1 MISMKWREKTSL
13 GARYTARTLFIF
25 LGVWG
30 FFFVLYQWL
39 HRFEWM
45 APAHLITLLGLS
57 AFVILGAALSVNSHL
72 QLVRPLRAL
81 KQRLSAFQVQKIL
94 EKETFFETRRGQLE
108 DFEEL
113 ENMFLVYFR
122 QLQIEHREA
131 LVAKN
136 NLAILNKNLEREL
149 TLRKNQLEEQI
160 AKSFND
166 RKRAAL
172 GEMAGG
178 VAHEI
183 NNPLAILVGRA
194 GQLRKF
200 INGLDCD
207 HAKADVI
214 LSSFEKTIFRI
225 QEAVTD
231 LETIASNPSN
241 EEARVINFG
250 RLLQRMR
257 DLSINRYAP
266 RGIRVDFPET
276 YDAEIEAREVE
287 LAQAFLYLIENA
299 AEAAQQA
306 ESSWFRVEV
315 QSVDTRTLRVRLI
328 DSGGGVPLEVREK
341 IFQPFFTTKEVG
353 QGRGVGLS
361 LAMSIIDSHGGRL
374 YFDFSQP
381 HTTVCVEL
389 PVSSQNQLA
398 A

>member
-1 MISMKWREKTSL
+1 MGIS
-13 GARYTARTLFIF
+13 
-25 LGVWG
+25 G
-30 FFFVLYQWL
+30 FFAILYQWL
-39 HRFEWM
+39 DRYQWM
-45 APAHLITLLGLS
+45 TSAHLITLFGLN
-57 AFVILGAALSVNSHL
+57 ALVVLGAALYVNSHL
-72 QLVRPLRAL
+72 QLVRPLNAL
-81 KQRLSAFQVQKIL
+81 RSRLQAFQVKNIL
-94 EKETFFETRRGQLE
+94 EKEIFFEVKRDAVGEFE
-108 DFEEL
+108 DL
-113 ENMFLVYFR
+113 ENLFIMYFR

-136 NLAILNKNLEREL
+136 NLASLNKNLEREL
-149 TLRKNQLEEQI
+149 KLRKTQLEEQI

-166 RKRAAL
+166 RKLAAL

-178 VAHEI
+178 IAHEI

-200 INGLDCD
+200 MSALNCD
-207 HAKADVI
+207 QAQAEMI
-214 LSSFEKTIFRI
+214 LNSIEKTIFRI

-231 LETIASNPSN
+231 LETIASNPST
-241 EEARVINFG
+241 EETKSLQFG
-250 RLLQRMR
+250 RLLQRIR

-276 YDAEIEAREVE
+276 FEAVIDAREVE

-299 AEAAQQA
+299 ADAAA
-306 ESSWFRVEV
+306 PSETPWFRVEV
-315 QSVDTRTLRVRLI
+315 QALDDKNLCVRLI
-328 DSGGGVPLEVREK
+328 DSGQGVPVDVREK

-374 YFDFSQP
+374 YFDFSQA

-389 PVSSQNQLA
+389 PISQQNQLA

>member
-1 MISMKWREKTSL
+1 MKWSQQSGL
-13 GARYTARTLFIF
+13 GAQFTLRTLLIF
-25 LGVWG
+25 MGVSI
-30 FFFVLYQWL
+30 FFTILYQWL
-39 HRFEWM
+39 DRYQWM
-45 APAHLITLLGLS
+45 TSAHLITLFGMSSLLVLG
-57 AFVILGAALSVNSHL
+57 VALYANSHL
-72 QLVRPLRAL
+72 LLVRPLQAL
-81 KQRLSAFQVQKIL
+81 KNRLQTFQVKNIL
-94 EKETFFETRRGQLE
+94 EKEIFFELKRDAKG

-113 ENMFLVYFR
+113 ENMFIMYFR

-136 NLAILNKNLEREL
+136 NLASLNKNLEKEL
-149 TLRKNQLEEQI
+149 QLRKTQLEQQI

-166 RKRAAL
+166 RKLAAL

-178 VAHEI
+178 IAHEI

-200 INGLDCD
+200 VSGLNCD
-207 HAKADVI
+207 QAQAEMI
-214 LSSFEKTIFRI
+214 LNSIEKTIFRI

-231 LETIASNPSN
+231 LETIASNPST
-241 EEARVINFG
+241 EETKALHFG
-250 RLLQRMR
+250 RLLQRIR

-266 RGIRVDFPET
+266 RGIRVDFPESFE
-276 YDAEIEAREVE
+276 AVIEAREVE

-299 AEAAQQA
+299 ADAATQS
-306 ESSWFRVEV
+306 ETPWIRVEALTI
-315 QSVDTRTLRVRLI
+315 DTKTLRVRLI
-328 DSGGGVPLEVREK
+328 DSGEGVPMDVRDK

-374 YFDFSQP
+374 YFDFEQP

-389 PVSSQNQLA
+389 PISQQNQLA

>member
-1 MISMKWREKTSL
+1 MKWSQKSSL
-13 GARYTARTLFIF
+13 GAYYTMRTLCIF
-25 LGVWG
+25 LGVLG
-30 FFFVLYQWL
+30 FFTVLYYWFDSY
-39 HRFEWM
+39 HWM
-45 APAHLITLLGLS
+45 KSSHLVVLFGISALIVLG
-57 AFVILGAALSVNSHL
+57 IALWVNSHL
-72 QLVRPLRAL
+72 LLIRPLRTL
-81 KQRLSAFQVQKIL
+81 KNRLSAFQVKNIL
-94 EKETFFETRRGQLE
+94 ERETFFEVKRDAVGE
-108 DFEEL
+108 IEEL
-113 ENMFLVYFR
+113 ENMFFMYFR

-136 NLAILNKNLEREL
+136 NLASLNKNLEKEL
-149 TLRKNQLEEQI
+149 LLRKTQLEDQI

-166 RKRAAL
+166 RKMAAL

-178 VAHEI
+178 IAHEI

-194 GQLRKF
+194 AQLRKF
-200 INGLDCD
+200 VSTLDCD
-207 HAKADVI
+207 QNQSEMI
-214 LSSFEKTIFRI
+214 LNSIEKTIFRI

-231 LETIASNPSN
+231 LETIASNPST
-241 EEARVINFG
+241 EEIKLLHFG

-276 YDAEIEAREVE
+276 FEGTIEAREVE

-299 AEAAQQA
+299 SEAALQA
-306 ESSWFRVEV
+306 ETPWFRVEV
-315 QSVDTRTLRVRLI
+315 QAIDTNMLRFRLI
-328 DSGGGVPLEVREK
+328 DSGPGVPLDVRDK

-361 LAMSIIDSHGGRL
+361 LAISIIDTHGGRL

-381 HTTVCVEL
+381 QTTVCVEL
-389 PVSSQNQLA
+389 PFAKHSQLA

>member
-1 MISMKWREKTSL
+1 MKWRQQTSL
-13 GARYTARTLFIF
+13 GARYTARTLVIF
-25 LGVWG
+25 LVIST
-30 FFFVLYQWL
+30 FFTLLFQWLDRYQW
-39 HRFEWM
+39 M
-45 APAHLITLLGLS
+45 TSAHLISFFGLS
-57 AFVILGAALSVNSHL
+57 ALLVLGCALYVNSHL

-81 KQRLSAFQVQKIL
+81 KKRLSAFQVQNIL
-94 EKETFFETRRGQLE
+94 DRETFFEVKRHVAS
-108 DFEEL
+108 DFDEL
-113 ENMFLVYFR
+113 ENMFLIYLR
-122 QLQIEHREA
+122 QVQIEHREA

-136 NLAILNKNLEREL
+136 NLASLNKNLEREL
-149 TLRKNQLEEQI
+149 QLRKTQLEEQI

-166 RKRAAL
+166 RRIAAL

-178 VAHEI
+178 IAHEI

-200 INGLDCD
+200 VSTLNCD
-207 HAKADVI
+207 QSEVEMI
-214 LSSFEKTIFRI
+214 LNSIEKTIFRI

-231 LETIASNPSN
+231 LETIASNPST
-241 EEARVINFG
+241 EEVKLLHFG
-250 RLLQRMR
+250 RLLQRIR

-276 YDAEIEAREVE
+276 FEATIEAREVE

-299 AEAAQQA
+299 SEAALQSA
-306 ESSWFRVEV
+306 TPWFRVEV
-315 QSVDTRTLRVRLI
+315 QTLDADTLRVRLI
-328 DSGGGVPLEVREK
+328 DSGQGVPEDVRDK

-374 YFDFSQP
+374 YFDFNQT

-389 PVSSQNQLA
+389 PISRQNQLA

>member
-1 MISMKWREKTSL
+1 MKWSQKSSL
-13 GARYTARTLFIF
+13 GARFTARTLFIF
-25 LGVWG
+25 MGVSG
-30 FFFVLYQWL
+30 FFATLYQWL
-39 HRFEWM
+39 DRYQWM
-45 APAHLITLLGLS
+45 TSAHLITLFGLS
-57 AFVILGAALSVNSHL
+57 ALVVLGVALYVNSHL
-72 QLVRPLRAL
+72 LLVRPLQAL
-81 KQRLSAFQVQKIL
+81 KTRLQAFQVKNIL
-94 EKETFFETRRGQLE
+94 EKEIFFEVKRNAVG

-113 ENMFLVYFR
+113 ENMFIVYFR

-136 NLAILNKNLEREL
+136 NLASLNKNLEREL
-149 TLRKNQLEEQI
+149 TLRKTQLEEQI

-166 RKRAAL
+166 RKRAAF

-178 VAHEI
+178 IAHEI

-200 INGLDCD
+200 VSGLNCD
-207 HAKADVI
+207 QAQAEMI
-214 LSSFEKTIFRI
+214 LNSIEKTIFRI
-225 QEAVTD
+225 QDAVTD
-231 LETIASNPSN
+231 PETIASNPST
-241 EEARVINFG
+241 EETKTLHFG

-276 YDAEIEAREVE
+276 FDAVIEAREVE

-299 AEAAQQA
+299 ADAAKQS
-306 ESSWFRVEV
+306 ETPWFKVEV
-315 QSVDTRTLRVRLI
+315 LALNANTLRVRLI
-328 DSGGGVPLEVREK
+328 DSGKGVPEDVRDK

-361 LAMSIIDSHGGRL
+361 LAMSIIDSHRGRL
-374 YFDFSQP
+374 YFDFSQA

-389 PVSSQNQLA
+389 PMSQQNQLA

>member
-1 MISMKWREKTSL
+1 MKWSQKSSL

-25 LGVWG
+25 LGVSG
-30 FFFVLYQWL
+30 FFSLLYQWL
-39 HRFEWM
+39 DRYQWM
-45 APAHLITLLGLS
+45 TSAHLITLFGLS
-57 AFVILGAALSVNSHL
+57 ALVVLGFALYANSHL

-81 KQRLSAFQVQKIL
+81 KKRLSAFQVKNIL
-94 EKETFFETRRGQLE
+94 EKETFFEPKRNASGE
-108 DFEEL
+108 IEEL
-113 ENMFLVYFR
+113 ENMFLMYFR

-136 NLAILNKNLEREL
+136 NLASLNKNLEKEL
-149 TLRKNQLEEQI
+149 KLRKTQLEEQI

-166 RKRAAL
+166 RKLAAL

-178 VAHEI
+178 IAHEI

-200 INGLDCD
+200 VSSLHCD
-207 HAKADVI
+207 QAQAEMI
-214 LSSFEKTIFRI
+214 LNSIEKTIFRI

-231 LETIASNPSN
+231 LETIASNPST
-241 EEARVINFG
+241 EETKHLHFG
-250 RLLQRMR
+250 RLLQRIR

-266 RGIRVDFPET
+266 RGIRVDFPEG
-276 YDAEIEAREVE
+276 YEAAIEAREVE

-299 AEAAQQA
+299 AEAAQKS
-306 ESSWFRVEV
+306 EVPWFRVEV
-315 QSVDTRTLRVRLI
+315 QALDADTLRVRLL
-328 DSGGGVPLEVREK
+328 DSGEGVPEEVRDK

-389 PVSSQNQLA
+389 PLSKQKQLA